1 MSLAQDLQQTI
12 DVVKGVYAGGQAA
25 VLPDVVKD
33 FQTGLGLIPYNLE
46 PGARLLA
53 PVLTPVRNFI
63 PRRKGYGKAT
73 EFKAVTNYN
82 SARTPSWSS
91 EGVSGGLVD
100 VTTVDVLM
108 PYKIQA
114 LKSRIS
120 FEGQY
125 QSAGQVDM
133 KALAVANLLRSF
145 MIAEEDNL
153 LFGNPTTGLTGASS
167 GGTGGTAPSTGVTI
181 GGAQAAPATLTA
193 TQVVVNTTG
202 GGLGAFAA
210 GFDFYYT
217 VRTGPDYG
225 FNFSTSVNTF
235 TAESPISAIYT
246 TAAIAAGTGAN
257 QIVVTPVTQQGAIG
271 YVLYYKAHAD
281 TNFIR
286 LPFSGRA
293 VINTYTAGSVAAASV
308 TGLSGNT
315 SSDSRAYP
323 GIIQQL
329 LAANSGATVF
339 QKNLNLNTSGNPLGL
354 YMGSAS
360 APSDIDTTF
369 GLVWGA
375 AKGDPDM
382 ILINQAEALVINRS
396 LASTPFFVQPEGSP
410 NQAVGN
416 FRVSRLTNGVTGT
429 LCDVRVHPTLPQG
442 VMVMLS
448 SKMPNWYP
456 GSDIPSVWSS
466 EWVYDYLELD
476 YPPTDPNWPVEIR
489 NNGALLCYLPLIN
502 AVLLGFSI
510 S

>member
-1 MSLAQDLQQTI
+1 MSLAADLQQTI

-25 VLPDVVKD
+25 VLPDVIKD
-33 FQTGLGLIPYNLE
+33 FQVALGLVPYNLE
-46 PGARLLA
+46 PGAKLLQ

-73 EFKAVTNYN
+73 EFKAITNYN
-82 SARTPSWSS
+82 SARTSSWAS
-91 EGVSGGLVD
+91 EGTSGGLVD
-100 VTTVDVLM
+100 VTAVDVLM

-114 LKSRIS
+114 LKSRIT
-120 FEGQY
+120 FESQY

-145 MIAEEDNL
+145 MIQEEDNL
-153 LFGNPTTGLTGASS
+153 LFGNPTTGLSGASS
-167 GGTGGTAPSTGVTI
+167 GGTGGTAPSSGVTI
-181 GGAQAAPATLTA
+181 GGSLAAPATLTSTTCA
-193 TQVVVNTTG
+193 IATTG
-202 GGLGAFAA
+202 GSIGAFGA

-225 FNFSTSVNTF
+225 FNFSANTNTF
-235 TAESPISAIYT
+235 TAESPRSAIFT
-246 TAAIAAGTGAN
+246 TAATTGATN
-257 QIVVTPVTQQGAIG
+257 TITVTPATVQGAIG
-271 YVLYYKAHAD
+271 YVLYWKANAD
-281 TNFIR
+281 TNFNR
-286 LPFSGRA
+286 VPFSGRI
-293 VINTYTAGSVAAASV
+293 VLTTYTAGSVVAASV
-308 TGLSGNT
+308 TGLTGNT
-315 SSDSRAYP
+315 SSNSLAYP

-329 LAANSGATVF
+329 LALNSGATVF
-339 QKNLNLNTSGNPLGL
+339 QKGLNANASGNPLGL
-354 YMGSAS
+354 FMGSAS
-360 APSDIDTTF
+360 APSDIDTVF
-369 GLVWGA
+369 GSLWNA

-382 ILINQAEALVINRS
+382 ILINQAESLVINRS

-416 FRVSRLTNGVTGT
+416 YRVSRLTNGVTGT
-429 LCDVRVHPTLPQG
+429 LVDVRVHPTLPQG

-502 AVLLGFSI
+502 SVMLGFSV